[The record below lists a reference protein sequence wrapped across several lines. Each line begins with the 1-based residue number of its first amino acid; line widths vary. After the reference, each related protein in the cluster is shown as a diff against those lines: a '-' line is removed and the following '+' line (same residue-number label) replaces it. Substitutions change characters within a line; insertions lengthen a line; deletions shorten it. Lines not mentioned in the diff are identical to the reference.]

1 MVLPGLDLQL
11 DVTDDFLCH
20 CSLLLRVR
28 TPARLA
34 TAGLLAC
41 LPVRTTR
48 SGGCVA
54 LQGRLQPSLQAR
66 VRPSRPGRIPVPRAS
81 NARKSAPPRAGGSF
95 RSEEHTSE
103 LPVTN
108 AN

>member
-1 MVLPGLDLQL
+1 MERLAEFHDVQAALAQRRTDGRAGIGLPGLDLQL

-34 TAGLLAC
+34 PAGLLAF

-48 SGGCVA
+48 SGGWIS

-66 VRPSRPGRIPVPRAS
+66 VRPCGPVP
-81 NARKSAPPRAGGSF
+81 
-95 RSEEHTSE
+95 
-103 LPVTN
+103 LPVPD
-108 AN
+108 